1 MHNEAF
7 GIMDEAY
14 FVPRGEIIKWV
25 NDLLKINL
33 PRIEALGSGAV
44 YC

>member
-1 MHNEAF
+1 MNEAF

-14 FVPRGEIIKWV
+14 FSSKGEIMKWI
-25 NDLLKINL
+25 NDLLQLNITKI
-33 PRIEALGSGAV
+33 EELGAGFA